1 VEIFRFCGWNKWEF
15 QRTAFEEYVGVQD
28 PPPGIL
34 RASLADV
41 EQSLRDGGGL
51 LAYLGDAAVG
61 SIVWSYRGPV
71 FYVQHVAVHPAY
83 RRRGLASR
91 MMVWR
96 SGGAARGLYPTRS
109 ADPLHAQGQPG
120 ALREPRLRG
129 HRHGAPPARRPRDA
143 HRHGEAPV
151 RA

>member
-1 VEIFRFCGWNKWEF
+1 MICGLKFSEEPRIERAMPADAGRVWEL
-15 QRTAFEEYVGVQD
+15 QRAAFEEYVGVQQ

-34 RASLADV
+34 RASVTDV

-51 LAYLGDAAVG
+51 LAWLGDAPVG

-91 MMVWR
+91 MMVWLE
-96 SGGAARGLYPTRS
+96 AEARNEGYRQLGLRI
-109 ADPLHAQGQPG
+109 
-120 ALREPRLRG
+120 
-129 HRHGAPPARRPRDA
+129 RRPSSI
-143 HRHGEAPV
+143 
-151 RA
+151 